1 MYRRRIDWSRKFQI
15 NINKKLFR
23 LSALSAIVCLFV
35 LFLMTVNF
43 SVRHHLSKPTQCFL
57 GCHFFFFYINM
68 LVFPLCAL
76 WPLVGHTHFNFK
88 LKRAVGGLGNITLFV
103 RTLVEFRYP
112 IEWWKI
118 QFFILDWNTKGTLNT
133 LMILQD
139 FFYRKCLP
147 DYVGLPNSFIN
158 QSM

>member
-23 LSALSAIVCLFV
+23 PLCVYLCFSWWPLASLYVIIL
-35 LFLMTVNF
+35 VNQH
-43 SVRHHLSKPTQCFL
+43 SVSLDVI
-57 GCHFFFFYINM
+57 FFFFYINM

-147 DYVGLPNSFIN
+147 DYVGLPNSFIK